1 MRDTELYRHVL
12 GLESPWEVSRVELSA
27 EGERIDVWV
36 DHPKGTRWKCPE
48 CDVMLPTYDHA
59 EEREW
64 HHLDTCQFLTYLHA
78 RTPRVECPEHGVL
91 RVRLPWA
98 EPMSRFTV
106 LFERLA
112 IDVLK
117 ECDVLGAARLLHTSW
132 DETWHLMER
141 AVARGQATKPLA
153 VPVLMGVD
161 EKAAGK
167 GHDYITV
174 VSDLERGTVEY
185 LADER
190 RQASLDGYFD
200 QFSEEQLARIEAVAM
215 DMWEP
220 FATSVREHLEDAD
233 TKIVFDK
240 FHIMKYMVEA
250 VDTVRKA
257 ENRTLMAEG
266 DKSLTG
272 SKYLW
277 MYSSEKLPERHQERF
292 DVLRRGDLKTS
303 RAWAIK
309 ENLRFFWDY
318 RRKGWAEKH
327 WKAWYFWATHSRLD
341 PVIKVARTFKAHLT
355 GLLSYFEHRITS
367 AGAEGLNSR
376 IQAIRVSAR
385 GYRNRKNFKIAIY
398 FHLGGLNLY
407 PQTH

>member
-1 MRDTELYRHVL
+1 M
-12 GLESPWEVSRVELSA
+12 
-27 EGERIDVWV
+27 
-36 DHPKGTRWKCPE
+36 
-48 CDVMLPTYDHA
+48 
-59 EEREW
+59 
-64 HHLDTCQFLTYLHA
+64 
-78 RTPRVECPEHGVL
+78 
-91 RVRLPWA
+91 
-98 EPMSRFTV
+98 
-106 LFERLA
+106 
-112 IDVLK
+112 
-117 ECDVLGAARLLHTSW
+117 
-132 DETWHLMER
+132 
-141 AVARGQATKPLA
+141 
-153 VPVLMGVD
+153 
-161 EKAAGK
+161 
-167 GHDYITV
+167 
-174 VSDLERGTVEY
+174 
-185 LADER
+185 
-190 RQASLDGYFD
+190 
-200 QFSEEQLARIEAVAM
+200 
-215 DMWEP
+215 
-220 FATSVREHLEDAD
+220 REHLEDAD
-233 TKIVFDK
+233 NKIVFDK

-257 ENRTLMAEG
+257 ENRTLTSQG

-292 DVLRRGDLKTS
+292 DVLRSGDLKTS

-318 RRKGWAEKH
+318 RRKSWAEKH

-355 GLLSYFEHRITS
+355 GLLAYFEHRITS

-385 GYRNRKNFKIAIY
+385 GHRNRKNFKTAIY